1 MGASLPAPML
11 PMLLLMLLLA
21 AVLDQRTG
29 HIPNWLTLGLLVVG
43 VSGSVV
49 PAFAAAGLLAAA
61 KVLLLALAGG
71 LLCAVVPFVLYRFR
85 ALGAGDVKLFMAL
98 GAAFHAKLGLEA
110 ELAAFVIAAML
121 APAKL
126 AWEGKLLRNL
136 FEGSR
141 LMFAAVL
148 RTNGLRPAT
157 QDLAWFRL
165 GPSIFLG
172 VLYVAL
178 ARFGGT

>member
-1 MGASLPAPML
+1 
-11 PMLLLMLLLA
+11 
-21 AVLDQRTG
+21 
-29 HIPNWLTLGLLVVG
+29 
-43 VSGSVV
+43 
-49 PAFAAAGLLAAA
+49 
-61 KVLLLALAGG
+61 
-71 LLCAVVPFVLYRFR
+71 
-85 ALGAGDVKLFMAL
+85 
-98 GAAFHAKLGLEA
+98 
-110 ELAAFVIAAML
+110 ML